1 MLALLILNLER
12 GGKYTPFSQRELLK
26 CHRTHLVWS
35 FSWNMEFSFFIFTL
49 SWWVTVISNAKKCVC
64 VGEVTGVRDSDQWRL
79 ILSPRV
85 CVCVVSEEWAT
96 STARCLLFY
105 QSTVD
110 SLSLRFREGLYLCG
124 TDTLLSLHGE
134 RRKASVLHTCCS
146 VCSNI
151 LQAVRLNTRRM
162 WTSPLLNVE
171 YVLVLLRIY
180 LYQTFC
186 SSSAIWCSCIH
197 FLYLLL
203 ERIKPGSCNISRF
216 AKSVFQT

>member
-1 MLALLILNLER
+1 
-12 GGKYTPFSQRELLK
+12 
-26 CHRTHLVWS
+26 
-35 FSWNMEFSFFIFTL
+35 MEIDF
-49 SWWVTVISNAKKCVC
+49 VHPCVC
-64 VGEVTGVRDSDQWRL
+64 E
-79 ILSPRV
+79 
-85 CVCVVSEEWAT
+85 CVVSEEWAT
-96 STARCLLFY
+96 SMARCLLFY

-124 TDTLLSLHGE
+124 TDTLLSPHGE

-162 WTSPLLNVE
+162 WTSPLINVE
-171 YVLVLLRIY
+171 YVLVLSFC
-180 LYQTFC
+180 LYHTFC
-186 SSSAIWCSCIH
+186 SSSAIWCGCIH

-203 ERIKPGSCNISRF
+203 ERIKAGSCNISRF